1 MKKQCVYIVSPSSRA
16 GVQVKV
22 TECGNLLQLLLNF
35 ETFPEADCNS
45 KQQTDTK
52 KGARAHTHNTNRL
65 RRRNFYAFLITAR
78 AS

>member
-1 MKKQCVYIVSPSSRA
+1 MKKKQCLHIVSLSSRA

-52 KGARAHTHNTNRL
+52 KGARARAHTHNTN
-65 RRRNFYAFLITAR
+65 
-78 AS
+78 